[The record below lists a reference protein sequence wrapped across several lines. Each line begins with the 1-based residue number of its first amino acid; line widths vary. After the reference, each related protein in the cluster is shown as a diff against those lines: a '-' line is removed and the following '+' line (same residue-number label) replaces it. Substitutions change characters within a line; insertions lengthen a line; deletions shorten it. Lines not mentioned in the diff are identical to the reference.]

1 MSQRV
6 KLDFGIKYLV
16 AIGWYSRYFTST
28 TYIQG
33 IEKARDGGCSER
45 DPVGGENHDL
55 RSIYA
60 VRRFHATG
68 GGGRGQGGH
77 VGVCCC
83 LVLVVRRGGQD
94 W

>member
-1 MSQRV
+1 MH
-6 KLDFGIKYLV
+6 
-16 AIGWYSRYFTST
+16 
-28 TYIQG
+28 
-33 IEKARDGGCSER
+33 CSER